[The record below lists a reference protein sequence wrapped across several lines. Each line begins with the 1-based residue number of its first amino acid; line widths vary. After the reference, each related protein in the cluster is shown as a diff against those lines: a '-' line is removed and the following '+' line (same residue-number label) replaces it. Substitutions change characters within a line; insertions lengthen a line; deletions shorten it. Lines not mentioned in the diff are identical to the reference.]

1 MKVILLQ
8 DVKAQGKK
16 GQVIEVSPGYARNFL
31 FPKKLAVEATEA
43 ELQALAARKQAEE
56 RRLAQELEAA
66 KRLQADLNERKVVVR
81 TQAGEGGRL
90 FGAVTSKHI
99 AQALASMGYKV
110 DKRKIHLSEPIKHL
124 GAQRVE
130 VKLHPEV
137 AATIVVHVEAEA

>member
-31 FPKKLAVEATEA
+31 FPKKLAVEATDN

-56 RRLAQELEAA
+56 KKAAQELAAA
-66 KRLQADLNERKVVVR
+66 KQLQSELDERKVVIR

-90 FGAVTSKHI
+90 FGAVTSKHV
-99 AQALASMGYKV
+99 AEALASLGYKI
-110 DKRKIHLSEPIKHL
+110 DKRKIHLPEPIKHL
-124 GAQRVE
+124 GAQRVQ

-137 AATIVVHVEAEA
+137 AATIVVYVEADA